1 MEPPHTFWTMTLDHV
16 PSYFVFRQFCWF
28 YFIKSCLWQKNL
40 PPTVTSSASDI
51 HVSDKLFEI
60 SSSLACKCAASL
72 KKSPKMNQI
81 SINANDESMISISAN
96 TLYIRCTYA
105 QINVI

>member
-1 MEPPHTFWTMTLDHV
+1 MFHHILYLDNSADSTLLRAV
-16 PSYFVFRQFCWF
+16 YG
-28 YFIKSCLWQKNL
+28 K
-40 PPTVTSSASDI
+40 TVTSSASDI
-51 HVSDKLFEI
+51 HVSGKLFKI
-60 SSSLACKCAASL
+60 SSSLACSCAASL

>member
-1 MEPPHTFWTMTLDHV
+1 MFHHILYLDNSADSTLLRAV
-16 PSYFVFRQFCWF
+16 YGKRP
-28 YFIKSCLWQKNL
+28 L
-40 PPTVTSSASDI
+40 TVTSSASDI
-51 HVSDKLFEI
+51 HVSGKLFEI